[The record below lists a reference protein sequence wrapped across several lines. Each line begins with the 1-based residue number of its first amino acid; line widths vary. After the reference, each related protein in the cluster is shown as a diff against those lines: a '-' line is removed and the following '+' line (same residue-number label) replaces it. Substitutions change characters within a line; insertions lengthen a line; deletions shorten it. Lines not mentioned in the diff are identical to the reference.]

1 VRVTNEPLTQQD
13 AEHLRLLS
21 IFFYIVAGL
30 QGLFACFPIIHF
42 VMGGAMLVGGGVA
55 GKGDE
60 TVPLMAMGGFF
71 MVLAGALIL
80 LGWTLAGCV
89 AFAGRSLAQRKRYVF
104 CIVVAALEA
113 VMCIPLGTIL
123 GVFAIMVLVRP
134 QVKAAFG
141 AS

>member
-1 VRVTNEPLTQQD
+1 MSNEPLTPQD

-21 IFFYIVAGL
+21 IFYYIVAGL
-30 QGLFACFPIIHF
+30 QALFACFPIIHF
-42 VMGGAMLVGGGVA
+42 VVGGALLVGGGA
-55 GKGDE
+55 SGQRE
-60 TVPLMAMGGFF
+60 AAPLMAVGGFF

-80 LGWTLAGCV
+80 LGWTFAGCA

-104 CIVVAALEA
+104 CMVVAALEI
-113 VMCIPLGTIL
+113 VLCIPLGTIL
-123 GVFAIMVLVRP
+123 GVFTIVVLVRP

>member
-1 VRVTNEPLTQQD
+1 VTVTNEPLTQQD

-21 IFFYIVAGL
+21 IFYYIVAGL

-42 VMGGAMLVGGGVA
+42 VMGGALLVGGGVS
-55 GKGDE
+55 GKDD

-89 AFAGRSLAQRKRYVF
+89 AFAGRSLSERKRYVF
-104 CIVVAALEA
+104 CIIVAALEA
-113 VMCIPLGTIL
+113 VMCMPLGTIL
-123 GVFAIMVLVRP
+123 GVFTIIVLMRP